1 MSLLV
6 HTCIYKYVAINCIP
20 IICTLTLWLMM
31 NKKPLVQARFVQI
44 KSALLDQ
51 IDSGEMSSGDKV
63 LSENQLADSFGVS
76 RMTARRALTELVN
89 EGILARSQGVGT
101 FVSDSRPMSSILE
114 IRSIDD
120 EILQRGHR
128 YSNQVLGVE
137 TIHASERQSVWL
149 GVAANSLVF
158 HTRIVHREND
168 LVIQLEDRL
177 VNPALAP
184 GYIGQD
190 FIRTTANHYLSKVA
204 PLTQA
209 DHSVEAIS
217 PNKGL
222 ADILDIDITQ
232 PCLKISRRTYSSKG
246 IVSYARLYHPGNRY
260 RIGGHLDFKPS
271 K

>member
-1 MSLLV
+1 M
-6 HTCIYKYVAINCIP
+6 IN
-20 IICTLTLWLMM
+20 
-31 NKKPLVQARFVQI
+31 NKSPVQARFVQI
-44 KSALLDQ
+44 KSALLDK
-51 IDSGEMSSGDKV
+51 IESGEMRPGDKV
-63 LSENQLADSFGVS
+63 LSENKLAANFGVS
-76 RMTARRALTELVN
+76 RMTARRALSELVV

-120 EILQRGHR
+120 EITQRGHR
-128 YSNQVLGVE
+128 YSNKVLGVDSV
-137 TIHASERQSVWL
+137 HASERQRVWL
-149 GVAANSLVF
+149 GVAANTLIF
-158 HTRIVHREND
+158 HTKIVHMEND

-184 GYIGQD
+184 QYIEQD
-190 FIRTTANHYLSKVA
+190 FTHTTANHYLSKVA

-217 PNKGL
+217 PNQGL
-222 ADILDIDITQ
+222 ADILDIDIAQ

-260 RIGGHLDFKPS
+260 RIGGHLDFNPTH
-271 K
+271 